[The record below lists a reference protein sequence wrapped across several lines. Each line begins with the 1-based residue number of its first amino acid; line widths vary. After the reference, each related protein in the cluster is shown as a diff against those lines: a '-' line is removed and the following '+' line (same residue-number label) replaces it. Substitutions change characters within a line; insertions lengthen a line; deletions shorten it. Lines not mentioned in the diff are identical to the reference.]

1 MEGEEAE
8 EAAAVR
14 AVEKDTLG
22 SEFELFVRGRIF
34 LRNEVLLPPPSSLD
48 SSAGRLSVP
57 RAQKAE
63 REVVDL
69 QGFGRIFVMGL
80 LADWRM
86 LSPAASDS
94 GGSLRVLDPSPAEKD
109 TG

>member
-22 SEFELFVRGRIF
+22 SEFEWRGGRIF
-34 LRNEVLLPPPSSLD
+34 LRNELLLLPPSRLD

-63 REVVDL
+63 RKVVDL

-86 LSPAASDS
+86 LLSPASS
-94 GGSLRVLDPSPAEKD
+94 GSLRVLDLSPAEKD